1 MPLELSLAFSP
12 EASWVDKASKQC
24 ARNLFPSEEDEPK
37 SDAKSRKNPQPPSDG
52 PEVAPEKPEL
62 ESASTEQ
69 DAEQHLWSPTS
80 SHD

>member
-1 MPLELSLAFSP
+1 MPLDLSLAFSP
-12 EASWVDKASKQC
+12 EASWVDKA
-24 ARNLFPSEEDEPK
+24 SEEDEPK

-62 ESASTEQ
+62 ESASKEQ